1 MKLLA
6 LACLEKFMMMYIIHS
21 KTSMRIDVDKKFKHR
36 DLGGT

>member
-6 LACLEKFMMMYIIHS
+6 LACLAKFMMMYIMHS
-21 KTSMRIDVDKKFKHR
+21 KTSMSMDVNKKFKHK

>member
-6 LACLEKFMMMYIIHS
+6 LAWLAKFMMMYIMHS
-21 KTSMRIDVDKKFKHR
+21 ETSMRIDVDKKLKHR